1 VTTNKHYSV
10 LLRESIDL
18 LSIKPDGIYVDGTF
32 GRGGHTKEILARL
45 GKNGKIIAFDKDP
58 DAHAYATENFKDK
71 RLTLIHDSFANM
83 KIHLASLEI
92 ERVDGVLLD
101 LGVSSPQLD
110 DETRGFSFRFDGPLD
125 MRMNPYNGIS
135 AKDWINSVTEREL
148 ADVLWNY
155 GEERFYKKIA
165 KAIVDKRQNAPIET
179 TKELADI
186 IDSAMPF
193 KEKGK
198 NPATR
203 SFQAIRIYINNEL
216 GDLEHLLAD
225 IPQLLAINAVM
236 VVISFHSLE
245 DRLVKNAFNDLA
257 RAKHLPKWVM
267 AEPEL
272 PGYEVVAKKVKP
284 GIGEL
289 EENVRSRSSI
299 LRAIKRVRNT

>member
-1 VTTNKHYSV
+1 MKEYHYPV
-10 LLRESIDL
+10 LLKESIEL
-18 LSIKPDGIYVDGTF
+18 LDIKPNGIYVDGTF

-45 GKNGKIIAFDKDP
+45 SKNGKIIAFDKDP
-58 DAHAYATENFKDK
+58 DAHTYAVEHFKDK

-83 KIHLASLEI
+83 MNCLASLGI
-92 ERVDGVLLD
+92 KQVDGILLD

-110 DETRGFSFRFDGPLD
+110 DEKRGFSFRFDATLD
-125 MRMNPYNGIS
+125 MRMNTHCGVS
-135 AKDWINSVTEREL
+135 AREWINSATEREL

-165 KAIVDKRQNAPIET
+165 KAIVDKRQSTPIET
-179 TKELADI
+179 TKELADL
-186 IDSAMPF
+186 IDNTMPF

-203 SFQAIRIYINNEL
+203 SFQAIRIFINNEL
-216 GDLEHLLAD
+216 GELELLLAQ
-225 IPQLLAINAVM
+225 IPELLAINGVM

-245 DRLVKNAFNDLA
+245 DRIVKNAFNNLA
-257 RAKHLPKWVM
+257 KAKSLPKWVM

-272 PGYEVVAKKVKP
+272 PNYQVIAKKVKASAS
-284 GIGEL
+284 EL

-299 LRAIKRVRNT
+299 LRAIKHLRNT